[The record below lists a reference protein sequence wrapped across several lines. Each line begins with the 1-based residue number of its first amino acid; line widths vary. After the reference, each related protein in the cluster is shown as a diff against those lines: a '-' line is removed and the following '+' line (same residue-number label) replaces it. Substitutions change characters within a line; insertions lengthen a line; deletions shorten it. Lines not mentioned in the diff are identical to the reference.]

1 MLMHNFE
8 FKIVNY
14 FLLEIVKMLQE
25 NVKND
30 YILNG
35 IEPKESCL
43 AFEHVQDKV
52 N

>member
-1 MLMHNFE
+1 MHNFE
-8 FKIVNY
+8 FKLVNY
-14 FLLEIVKMLQE
+14 FLIEIVKILQE
-25 NVKND
+25 NVNSD

-43 AFEHVQDKV
+43 ALEHVQDKV

>member
-14 FLLEIVKMLQE
+14 FLLEIVKISQE

>member
-14 FLLEIVKMLQE
+14 FLLEIVKILQE

-35 IEPKESCL
+35 IEPKESRL
-43 AFEHVQDKV
+43 ALEHVQDKV